1 MLTTF
6 LKSPPFVTHVLMSK
20 NSKYFLSLKKVKER
34 TASVQC
40 HIVNELICSAS
51 LVFARDRS

>member
-1 MLTTF
+1 MLTNF
-6 LKSPPFVTHVLMSK
+6 LKSPPFVAHVLMSK

-34 TASVQC
+34 TAPVQC
-40 HIVNELICSAS
+40 HIVNELICRAS